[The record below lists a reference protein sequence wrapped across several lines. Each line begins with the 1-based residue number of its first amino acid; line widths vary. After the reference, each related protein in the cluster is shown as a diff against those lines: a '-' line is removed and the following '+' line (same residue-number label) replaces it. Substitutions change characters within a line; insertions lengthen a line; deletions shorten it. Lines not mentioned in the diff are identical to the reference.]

1 MITYIDTSIIVRH
14 LLGEPAPYPIERFRE
29 GYTSEIARIEALR
42 AIDRLRIQAQ
52 WTAEMVMDRIRV
64 LTALMATLKEVPLQQ
79 PILRRAAEPF
89 PTIVKTLDAI
99 HLATALLTAAQLS
112 KLLVFL
118 THDRQQG
125 IAAMA
130 AGLTVEGF

>member
-14 LLGEPAPYPIERFRE
+14 LLGEPAPYPIERFLE

-89 PTIVKTLDAI
+89 PTIVKTLDAL

-112 KLLVFL
+112 KPLVFL
-118 THDRQQG
+118 THDCQQG
-125 IAAMA
+125 IAAQA
-130 AGLTVEGF
+130 AGLAAEGF